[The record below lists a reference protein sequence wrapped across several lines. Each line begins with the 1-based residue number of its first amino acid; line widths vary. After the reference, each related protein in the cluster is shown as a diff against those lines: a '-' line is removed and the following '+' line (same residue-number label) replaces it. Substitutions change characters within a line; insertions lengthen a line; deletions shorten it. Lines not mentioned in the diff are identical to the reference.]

1 MEKVFLEGLLLQAS
15 LIFALGAQN
24 LFVLE
29 SGLKRQNPLVVS
41 FTCFICDLSLIML
54 GVAGTATLLT
64 QFHQLKILFGGLGII
79 FMVLY
84 GWSKIRPG
92 QAVPDKTEEK
102 DFSSTWKKSII
113 LSITFSIFNPHA
125 YLDAIVLIGGF
136 STKYSDI
143 YARIAVGLG
152 AAFFSLIWFLALSY
166 ASSIM
171 KPLLE
176 SPKRMRLVMS
186 LSGVVLIVLAGKLG
200 TDVYTWIQEM
210 MNDPQCSVFGTCS
223 PIVLQAGVD
232 MATH

>member
-1 MEKVFLEGLLLQAS
+1 MEQVFLEGLLLQAS

-29 SGLKRQNPLVVS
+29 AGLKRQNPVIVS

-64 QFHQLKILFGGLGII
+64 QFHQLKILFGALGIV

-84 GWSKIRPG
+84 GWSKIRT
-92 QAVPDKTEEK
+92 VETESNREEK
-102 DFSSTWKKSII
+102 NGYVATWKKSII
-113 LSITFSIFNPHA
+113 LSVTFSIFNPHA

-136 STKYSDI
+136 STKYADI
-143 YARIAVGLG
+143 NARIAVGLG
-152 AAFFSLIWFLALSY
+152 AACFSLIWFLVLSF
-166 ASSIM
+166 ASSTM

-210 MNDPQCSVFGTCS
+210 VNDPQCSVFGTCS

-232 MATH
+232 LAN

>member
-1 MEKVFLEGLLLQAS
+1 MEQVFLEGLLLQAS

-41 FTCFICDLSLIML
+41 FTCFLCDLTLIML

-64 QFHQLKILFGGLGII
+64 QFHQLKIVFGGLGII
-79 FMVLY
+79 FMVMY
-84 GWSKIRPG
+84 GWSKIKKAEAP
-92 QAVPDKTEEK
+92 EEK
-102 DFSSTWKKSII
+102 TSEPSFVSTWKKSII

-136 STKYSDI
+136 STKYAEI
-143 YARIAVGLG
+143 QNRVMVGLG
-152 AAFFSLIWFLALSY
+152 AATFSLIWFLALSM
-166 ASSIM
+166 ASSTM

-176 SPKRMRLVMS
+176 SPKRMRFVMS
-186 LSGVVLIVLAGKLG
+186 FSGVILIVLAGKLG

-223 PIVLQAGVD
+223 PVVLQAGV
-232 MATH
+232 ALGH

>member
-41 FTCFICDLSLIML
+41 FTCFLCDLTLIML

-79 FMVLY
+79 FMVMY
-84 GWSKIRPG
+84 GWSKIRTAES
-92 QAVPDKTEEK
+92 QEEK
-102 DFSSTWKKSII
+102 QTDSAFVSTWKKSII

-136 STKYSDI
+136 STKYSEI
-143 YARIAVGLG
+143 QNRVMVGLG
-152 AAFFSLIWFLALSY
+152 AACFSLIWFLALSF
-166 ASSIM
+166 ASSTM

-223 PIVLQAGVD
+223 PVVLQAGVS
-232 MATH
+232 MGH